1 MFDGAGVA
9 TLSTVATEPLAQSQ
23 AEALSSP
30 EDVTA
35 DDALPNPAPTGEP
48 QFSSSDQALF
58 DALAAYDT
66 SSARQ
71 EIVFLSPSVRDY
83 HKLLDGISP
92 NVEVFVLDPIRDG
105 VQQMA
110 EVLAGRRDL
119 DAIHIISHGSQAE
132 LTLGTARLTLES
144 MNGTY
149 TDELAVISQSLSE
162 KADLLIYG
170 CNFGQGELGG
180 DAAARLAQLTGADVA
195 ASVDL
200 TGHADLGGDWD
211 LEYSVGSIET
221 GVAFTSDARQ
231 TWDGLLLGLTSTGEF
246 TVNDPSGNDEET
258 SGPVRGA
265 ERAVDIASNGDY
277 VVVWT
282 DETTSDKVLAKVLDK
297 DGNEKIAQFQVNTGG
312 VNNQWADVAV
322 DDSGNFVITWTSSG
336 DVYIRRFL
344 ANGTA
349 VDGADVQV
357 NTTTSNSQQNSSVNM
372 NNAGDFVIAWEGNG
386 GANEGIFV
394 RQGSFGGGLIG
405 SDIAVDTVAAAQD
418 PSVGIA
424 DSGNFVV
431 VWDDGNGDVF
441 FQRYNSAGTP
451 QTSGQVDGVLQFNAG
466 GAAVDMSGDGRF
478 TVAYRA
484 TGLALGIYA
493 RQFDAAGTPLFVP
506 LLVNTTFA
514 NDQTNPSVS
523 LDDSGDFI
531 VVWEGHGD
539 QVGNVDANGVF
550 GQKFTS
556 TGTRIGSEF
565 LVNQTTAN
573 VQDRASVAM
582 LDSNNFVVVWTGSD
596 GAQTDV
602 FARQFGTV
610 ANTPPTLDLD
620 ANNSSGATGNNY
632 LFTFTEGD
640 AATAIADTDTDLV
653 DADSPTFASVTL
665 AVSGLLDG
673 NAETL
678 VLDGDTFALATA
690 VAGQNTTGGNYR
702 VVITTGSGTAALT
715 ITKQGGG
722 TFSEIETET
731 LIEAI
736 QYRHTD
742 ASAPTDGDRLI
753 DVTVNDGTADSAA
766 ARTTININPMNDAP
780 VVTAPGAALSATEQ
794 VGLAIHGTGFGVS
807 DVDAGGGSAT
817 ATLNV
822 GEGTLSVVAGTS
834 GVTIV
839 GGNGTGTV
847 TLSGTIAQIN
857 NLLTGGGT
865 GTITYLNELNAP
877 SASTTLTVTVN
888 DQGNT
893 GADPGLTGTGTTEEG
908 TNSVT
913 INLSAVN
920 DDPTNVGSLPTD
932 VTVTED
938 VLSNVDLSL
947 IDLSDVD
954 AGGGSLTV
962 TLTTATGGN
971 LTAVSGGGVTVAG
984 SGTGVL
990 TLTGTHANLNTYLN
1004 SATNV
1009 QYLHGTANTNGNNV
1023 DTITVQVSDNGNTG
1037 SGGGGNLTLGTVNVD
1052 ITAQNDA
1059 PVVAG
1064 AGGTLAY
1071 TEGDGPQVIDATL
1084 TVTDGDDTNIESAT
1098 ISLTGGFVSGEDVLA
1113 FTNTGTITGSY
1124 NPGTG
1129 VLTLMG
1135 TDTLANYEA
1144 ALESLTYENT
1154 NTSNPN
1160 TGARTV
1166 SWVVNDG
1173 TTSSAAVTSTITVA
1187 AVNDAPTTTD
1197 VSASGTEDAASIAIT
1212 LTGVDVDGTVAS
1224 FDLSTLPVNGTLY
1237 TDAGLTT
1244 LAATAVDYAATG
1256 NALTL
1261 YFVPA
1266 GNWNGVTTFQYAAKD
1281 NVGVA
1286 DSTPATATLTVTV
1299 VNDPPSA
1306 TITPASYSPT
1316 EQTNL
1321 TLHGTGLSV
1330 ADVDAGSAPVTAT
1343 LSVGEGVLNVAAGT
1357 TGVTV
1362 GGSGTGSVTLT
1373 GTLAQINDLLA
1384 GNNSGTVVYV
1394 NGSDTPSASTTL
1406 TLSINDAGN
1415 TGGGPLIGSDTATI
1429 NITPV
1434 NDPPV
1439 ITSNGGGATA
1449 LVNVD
1454 ENQAASATITSA
1466 DVDGGVPMYSIVGG
1480 ADAALFTLNATTG
1493 ALTFNNVPDFEAP
1506 VDAGGNNVYE
1516 VTVQVADGSGGTD
1529 IQALTIAVT
1538 DVNEGLPPPP
1548 PIPPSLVPQPPA
1560 PPSGAGPPPAGSP
1573 PLSPVVVPAP
1583 VSPKP
1588 NSEVPFVPVPPGND
1602 PDGTALLSSEMPG
1615 APHPK
1620 GLNTLVPSVQLMRE
1634 MRGYVEEGV
1643 APRIDQAD
1651 EGVRRAFVGQT
1662 VEKESVLLSEAFR
1675 RSLGIVEE
1683 DLRRATDMSESNLKF
1698 AVGVTNLGGVSLTA
1712 GVIAWLLRSGALLAS
1727 LAATLPAWRH
1737 FDPLPVVLTS
1747 DRTRRRS
1754 TADAVVAADQENK
1767 QFRGLRDLLDKKGDK
1782 GRSEGEGREG

>member
-1 MFDGAGVA
+1 MFDGAGEA
-9 TLSTVATEPLAQSQ
+9 TLSTVTTDQLAQSQ
-23 AEALSSP
+23 AETSLS
-30 EDVTA
+30 A
-35 DDALPNPAPTGEP
+35 DDATTSNTPPAAAPTGEP
-48 QFSSSDQALF
+48 QFNSNDQALF

-66 SSARQ
+66 SAARQ

-92 NVEVFVLDPIRDG
+92 NVEVFVLDPTRDG
-105 VQQMA
+105 VEQMA
-110 EVLAGRRDL
+110 EVLVGRTGV

-132 LTLGTARLTLES
+132 LTLGSARLTLEA
-144 MNGTY
+144 MNGVY
-149 TDELAVISQSLSE
+149 ADELAAIGQSLSE

-170 CNFGQGELGG
+170 CTFGQGELGG
-180 DAAARLAQLTGADVA
+180 NAVARLAQLTGADVA

-221 GVAFTSDARQ
+221 GVTFSSDARQ
-231 TWDGLLLGLTSTGEF
+231 NWVGVLPGLTSTGEF

-282 DETTSDKVLAKVLDK
+282 DETTGDKVFAKVLDK
-297 DGNEKIAQFQVNTGG
+297 DGNEKVAQFQVNTGG
-312 VNNQWADVAV
+312 VNNRWADVAV
-322 DDSGNFVITWTSSG
+322 DDSGNFVVTWTRSS
-336 DVYIRRFL
+336 DVYMRRFL

-349 VDGADVQV
+349 VDGADVSV
-357 NTTTSNSQQNSSVNM
+357 NTTTSNTQHNSSVNM
-372 NNAGDFVIAWEGNG
+372 NDTGDFVIAWEGNG
-386 GANEGIFV
+386 GADEGIFV

-405 SDIAVDTVAAAQD
+405 SDIAVDTAAAAQD

-431 VWDDGNGDVF
+431 AWDDGNGDVF

-451 QTSGQVDGVLQFNAG
+451 QTSGQVDGAFQSNAG

-484 TGLALGIYA
+484 TGLGLGVYA
-493 RQFDAAGTPLFVP
+493 RQFDAAGTPLFFP

-523 LDDSGDFI
+523 MDDSGDFI

-539 QVGNVDANGVF
+539 QAANVDANGVF
-550 GQKFTS
+550 GQKFAS

-602 FARQFGTV
+602 FARQFGTAV
-610 ANTPPTLDLD
+610 NTPPTLDLD

-632 LFTFTEGD
+632 LFTFTEGA

-665 AVSGLLDG
+665 AISGLLDG

-690 VAGQNTTGGNYR
+690 VAGQDTTGGNYR
-702 VVITTGSGTAALT
+702 VVITTGAGTAALT

-742 ASAPTDGDRLI
+742 TSAPTDGDRLI
-753 DVTVNDGTADSAA
+753 DVTVNDGALDSAI
-766 ARTTININPMNDAP
+766 ARTTINVNPMNDAP

-822 GEGTLSVVAGTS
+822 GEGTLTVVVGTS

-865 GTITYLNELNAP
+865 GTITYLNGLNAP

-908 TNSVT
+908 SNSVT

-920 DDPTNVGSLPTD
+920 DNPTNVGSLPTD

-954 AGGGSLTV
+954 AGGGNLTV

-990 TLTGTHANLNTYLN
+990 TLTSTHANLNTYLN
-1004 SATNV
+1004 SAANV
-1009 QYLHGTANTNGNNV
+1009 QYLHGTANTNGNNA

-1037 SGGGGNLTLGTVNVD
+1037 SGGGGTLSLGTVNVD

-1059 PVVAG
+1059 PTITALADQTIPEDGTTGALAFSVSDVETAAG
-1064 AGGTLAY
+1064 S
-1071 TEGDGPQVIDATL
+1071 L
-1084 TVTDGDDTNIESAT
+1084 TVTAVSSNTTILPNGNLTLVDLGGGNWTIAAT
-1098 ISLTGGFVSGEDVLA
+1098 PALNQTGGPV
-1113 FTNTGTITGSY
+1113 TIT
-1124 NPGTG
+1124 
-1129 VLTLMG
+1129 V
-1135 TDTLANYEA
+1135 
-1144 ALESLTYENT
+1144 
-1154 NTSNPN
+1154 
-1160 TGARTV
+1160 TV
-1166 SWVVNDG
+1166 SDG
-1173 TTSSAAVTSTITVA
+1173 TTSTNETFDVTVTA
-1187 AVNDAPTTTD
+1187 QNDAP
-1197 VSASGTEDAASIAIT
+1197 
-1212 LTGVDVDGTVAS
+1212 
-1224 FDLSTLPVNGTLY
+1224 
-1237 TDAGLTT
+1237 
-1244 LAATAVDYAATG
+1244 
-1256 NALTL
+1256 
-1261 YFVPA
+1261 
-1266 GNWNGVTTFQYAAKD
+1266 
-1281 NVGVA
+1281 
-1286 DSTPATATLTVTV
+1286 
-1299 VNDPPSA
+1299 
-1306 TITPASYSPT
+1306 
-1316 EQTNL
+1316 
-1321 TLHGTGLSV
+1321 
-1330 ADVDAGSAPVTAT
+1330 
-1343 LSVGEGVLNVAAGT
+1343 
-1357 TGVTV
+1357 
-1362 GGSGTGSVTLT
+1362 
-1373 GTLAQINDLLA
+1373 
-1384 GNNSGTVVYV
+1384 
-1394 NGSDTPSASTTL
+1394 
-1406 TLSINDAGN
+1406 
-1415 TGGGPLIGSDTATI
+1415 
-1429 NITPV
+1429 
-1434 NDPPV
+1434 V
-1439 ITSNGGGATA
+1439 ISSNGGGATA
-1449 LVNVD
+1449 VVNVA
-1454 ENQAASATITSA
+1454 ENQAAATTITSV

-1480 ADAALFTLNATTG
+1480 ADATLFTLHATTG
-1493 ALTFNNVPDFEAP
+1493 ALTFNNAPDFEAP
-1506 VDAGGNNVYE
+1506 VDAGANN
-1516 VTVQVADGSGGTD
+1516 
-1529 IQALTIAVT
+1529 I
-1538 DVNEGLPPPP
+1538 
-1548 PIPPSLVPQPPA
+1548 
-1560 PPSGAGPPPAGSP
+1560 
-1573 PLSPVVVPAP
+1573 
-1583 VSPKP
+1583 
-1588 NSEVPFVPVPPGND
+1588 
-1602 PDGTALLSSEMPG
+1602 
-1615 APHPK
+1615 
-1620 GLNTLVPSVQLMRE
+1620 
-1634 MRGYVEEGV
+1634 
-1643 APRIDQAD
+1643 
-1651 EGVRRAFVGQT
+1651 
-1662 VEKESVLLSEAFR
+1662 
-1675 RSLGIVEE
+1675 
-1683 DLRRATDMSESNLKF
+1683 
-1698 AVGVTNLGGVSLTA
+1698 
-1712 GVIAWLLRSGALLAS
+1712 
-1727 LAATLPAWRH
+1727 
-1737 FDPLPVVLTS
+1737 
-1747 DRTRRRS
+1747 
-1754 TADAVVAADQENK
+1754 
-1767 QFRGLRDLLDKKGDK
+1767 
-1782 GRSEGEGREG
+1782 

>member
-1 MFDGAGVA
+1 MRILRRRKKGEVKPACGQRPTYVYGSPPLPTYGASWFALEPRIMFDGAGVA

-23 AEALSSP
+23 AEASLS
-30 EDVTA
+30 A
-35 DDALPNPAPTGEP
+35 DDATTSDTPPAAAPTGEP
-48 QFSSSDQALF
+48 QFSSSDQALY

-66 SSARQ
+66 SAARQ

-92 NVEVFVLDPIRDG
+92 NVEVFVFDPARDG

-110 EVLAGRRDL
+110 EVLVGRSGV

-132 LTLGTARLTLES
+132 LTLGSARLTLEA
-144 MNGTY
+144 MNGPY
-149 TDELAVISQSLSE
+149 ADELVMIGQSLSE
-162 KADLLIYG
+162 NADLLIYG

-231 TWDGLLLGLTSTGEF
+231 TWDGLLMTLTSTGEF
-246 TVNDPSGNDEET
+246 TVNDPSGNDEQT

-282 DETTSDKVLAKVLDK
+282 DETTGDKVFAKVLDK
-297 DGNEKIAQFQVNTGG
+297 DGNAKVAQFQVNTGG

-322 DDSGNFVITWTSSG
+322 DDSGNFVVTWTRSS
-336 DVYIRRFL
+336 DVYMRRFL

-349 VDGADVQV
+349 VDGADVPV
-357 NTTTSNSQQNSSVNM
+357 NTTTSNTQHNSSVNM
-372 NNAGDFVIAWEGNG
+372 NDTGDFVIAWEGNG

-394 RQGSFGGGLIG
+394 RQGSFGSGLMG
-405 SDIAVDTVAAAQD
+405 SDIAVDTAAAAQD

-424 DSGNFVV
+424 DSGDFVV
-431 VWDDGNGDVF
+431 VWDDGNGDVL

-451 QTSGQVDGVLQFNAG
+451 QTSGQVDGAFQSNAG

-484 TGLALGIYA
+484 TGLGLGVYA
-493 RQFDAAGTPLFVP
+493 RQFDAAGTPLFFP

-523 LDDSGDFI
+523 VNDSGDFI

-539 QVGNVDANGVF
+539 QVGNVDTDGVF
-550 GQKFTS
+550 GQKFAS

-602 FARQFGTV
+602 FARQFGTAV
-610 ANTPPTLDLD
+610 NTPPTLDLD

-632 LFTFTEGD
+632 LFTFTEGA

-665 AVSGLLDG
+665 AISGLLDG

-690 VAGQNTTGGNYR
+690 VAGQDTTGGNYR
-702 VVITTGSGTAALT
+702 VVITTGAGTAALT

-722 TFSEIETET
+722 TFSEVETET

-742 ASAPTDGDRLI
+742 TSAPTDGDRLI
-753 DVTVNDGTADSAA
+753 DVTVNDGALDSAI
-766 ARTTININPMNDAP
+766 ARTTINVNPMNDAP

-794 VGLAIHGTGFGVS
+794 VGLTIHGTGFGVS
-807 DVDAGGGSAT
+807 DVDAGGGSAA

-822 GEGTLSVVAGTS
+822 GEGTLTVVVGTS

-865 GTITYLNELNAP
+865 GTITYLNGLNAP

-908 TNSVT
+908 SNSVT

-954 AGGGSLTV
+954 AGGGNLTV

-971 LTAVSGGGVTVAG
+971 LIAVSGGGVTVAG

-990 TLTGTHANLNTYLN
+990 TLTSTHANLNTYLN
-1004 SATNV
+1004 SAANV
-1009 QYLHGTANTNGNNV
+1009 QYLHGTANTNGNNA

-1037 SGGGGNLTLGTVNVD
+1037 SGGGGTLSLGTVNVD

-1059 PVVAG
+1059 PTITALADQTIPEDGTTGALAFSVSDVETAAG
-1064 AGGTLAY
+1064 S
-1071 TEGDGPQVIDATL
+1071 L
-1084 TVTDGDDTNIESAT
+1084 TVTAVSSNTTIIPNGNLTLVDLGGGNWTIAAT
-1098 ISLTGGFVSGEDVLA
+1098 PALNQTGGPV
-1113 FTNTGTITGSY
+1113 TIT
-1124 NPGTG
+1124 
-1129 VLTLMG
+1129 V
-1135 TDTLANYEA
+1135 
-1144 ALESLTYENT
+1144 
-1154 NTSNPN
+1154 
-1160 TGARTV
+1160 TV
-1166 SWVVNDG
+1166 SDG
-1173 TTSSAAVTSTITVA
+1173 TTSTNETFDVTVTA
-1187 AVNDAPTTTD
+1187 QNDAP
-1197 VSASGTEDAASIAIT
+1197 
-1212 LTGVDVDGTVAS
+1212 
-1224 FDLSTLPVNGTLY
+1224 
-1237 TDAGLTT
+1237 
-1244 LAATAVDYAATG
+1244 
-1256 NALTL
+1256 
-1261 YFVPA
+1261 
-1266 GNWNGVTTFQYAAKD
+1266 
-1281 NVGVA
+1281 
-1286 DSTPATATLTVTV
+1286 
-1299 VNDPPSA
+1299 
-1306 TITPASYSPT
+1306 
-1316 EQTNL
+1316 
-1321 TLHGTGLSV
+1321 
-1330 ADVDAGSAPVTAT
+1330 
-1343 LSVGEGVLNVAAGT
+1343 
-1357 TGVTV
+1357 
-1362 GGSGTGSVTLT
+1362 
-1373 GTLAQINDLLA
+1373 
-1384 GNNSGTVVYV
+1384 
-1394 NGSDTPSASTTL
+1394 
-1406 TLSINDAGN
+1406 
-1415 TGGGPLIGSDTATI
+1415 
-1429 NITPV
+1429 
-1434 NDPPV
+1434 V
-1439 ITSNGGGATA
+1439 IISNGGGPVANIT
-1449 LVNVD
+1449 VP
-1454 ENQAASATITSA
+1454 ENGTVVTTVTSSDA
-1466 DVDGGVPMYSIVGG
+1466 DGGPAVYSIVPVGSGGG
-1480 ADAALFTLNATTG
+1480 ADAANFTINSSTG
-1493 ALTFNNVPDFEAP
+1493 VLSFAAAPDYEAP
-1506 VDAGGNNVYE
+1506 TDVGADNVYD
-1516 VTVQVADGSGGTD
+1516 VTVQVSDGNGGTT
-1529 IQALTIAVT
+1529 IQALSIVVT

-1560 PPSGAGPPPAGSP
+1560 PPSGAGPLPAGSP
-1573 PLSPVVVPAP
+1573 PSSPVVVPAP
-1583 VSPKP
+1583 ASPKP

-1615 APHPK
+1615 APQPK
-1620 GLNTLVPSVQLMRE
+1620 GLNTPASSIQFMRE
-1634 MRGYVEEGV
+1634 IRGYVEAGV
-1643 APRIDQAD
+1643 APRMYQAD
-1651 EGVRRAFVGQT
+1651 KEVPRAFDGQT
-1662 VEKESVLLSEAFR
+1662 LEKTSTGLSEAFR
-1675 RSLGIVEE
+1675 TSLGVVEE
-1683 DLRRATDMSESNLKF
+1683 DLRRATDMSESSLKF

-1754 TADAVVAADQENK
+1754 TADTVVAADRENK

>member
-1 MFDGAGVA
+1 MKPDYGQRPTSVYGSPPLPTYGASWFALESRIMFDGAGEA
-9 TLSTVATEPLAQSQ
+9 TLSAVTTEPLAQSQ
-23 AEALSSP
+23 AEASLS
-30 EDVTA
+30 A
-35 DDALPNPAPTGEP
+35 DDAISSDTPPASAPTGAP
-48 QFSSSDQALF
+48 QFNSNDQALF

-66 SSARQ
+66 SAARQ

-92 NVEVFVLDPIRDG
+92 NVEVIILDPARDG

-110 EVLAGRRDL
+110 EVLAGRTGI

-132 LTLGTARLTLES
+132 LTLGSARLTLEF
-144 MNGTY
+144 MNGVY
-149 TDELAVISQSLSE
+149 ADELAAIGQSLSE

-195 ASVDL
+195 ASIDL

-221 GVAFTSDARQ
+221 GVAFTADARQ
-231 TWDGLLLGLTSTGEF
+231 TWDGLLMTLTSTGEF

-258 SGPVRGA
+258 SGPARGA

-282 DETTSDKVLAKVLDK
+282 DEITGDKVFAKVLDK
-297 DGNEKIAQFQVNTGG
+297 DGNAKVAQFQVNTGG

-322 DDSGNFVITWTSSG
+322 DDSGNFVVTWTRSS
-336 DVYIRRFL
+336 DVYMRRFL

-349 VDGADVQV
+349 VDGADVPV
-357 NTTTSNSQQNSSVNM
+357 NTTTSNTQQNSTVNM
-372 NNAGDFVIAWEGNG
+372 NDTGDFVIAWEGNG

-394 RQGSFGGGLIG
+394 RQGSFGGGLMG
-405 SDIAVDTVAAAQD
+405 SDIAVDTAAAAQD

-451 QTSGQVDGVLQFNAG
+451 QTSGQVDTVFQLNAG

-484 TGLALGIYA
+484 TGLGLGVYA
-493 RQFDAAGTPLFVP
+493 RQFDAAGTPLFLP

-523 LDDSGDFI
+523 TDDSGDFI

-539 QVGNVDANGVF
+539 QAANVDANGVF
-550 GQKFTS
+550 GQKFAS

-565 LVNQTTAN
+565 LINQTTAN

-602 FARQFGTV
+602 FARQFGTA
-610 ANTPPTLDLD
+610 ANTPPTVDLD

-653 DADSPTFASVTL
+653 DADSPTFASVALT
-665 AVSGLLDG
+665 VSGLLDG

-690 VAGQNTTGGNYR
+690 VASQNTTGGNYH
-702 VVITTGSGTAALT
+702 VVITTGAGTAALT

-742 ASAPTDGDRLI
+742 TSAPTDGDRLI
-753 DVTVNDGTADSAA
+753 DVTVNDGTADSVA
-766 ARTTININPMNDAP
+766 ARTIINVNPMNDAP
-780 VVTAPGAALSATEQ
+780 VVTAPGSALSATEQ
-794 VGLAIHGTGFGVS
+794 VGLAIHGTGFGGS
-807 DVDAGGGSAT
+807 DVDAGGGSET

-822 GEGTLSVVAGTS
+822 GEGTLTVVAGTS

-865 GTITYLNELNAP
+865 GTITYLNGLNAP

-920 DDPTNVGSLPTD
+920 DDPANVGSLPTD

-954 AGGGSLTV
+954 AGGGNLTV

-1004 SATNV
+1004 SAANV
-1009 QYLHGTANTNGNNV
+1009 QYLHGTANTNGNNA

-1037 SGGGGNLTLGTVNVD
+1037 SGGGGTLSLGTVNVD

-1059 PVVAG
+1059 PTITALADQTIPEDGTTGALAFSVSDVETAAG
-1064 AGGTLAY
+1064 S
-1071 TEGDGPQVIDATL
+1071 L
-1084 TVTDGDDTNIESAT
+1084 TVTAVSSNPT
-1098 ISLTGGFVSGEDVLA
+1098 IIPNGNLTLVDLGGGNWTIAAMPALNQTGGPV
-1113 FTNTGTITGSY
+1113 TIT
-1124 NPGTG
+1124 
-1129 VLTLMG
+1129 V
-1135 TDTLANYEA
+1135 
-1144 ALESLTYENT
+1144 
-1154 NTSNPN
+1154 
-1160 TGARTV
+1160 TV
-1166 SWVVNDG
+1166 SDG
-1173 TTSSAAVTSTITVA
+1173 TTSTNETFDVTVTA
-1187 AVNDAPTTTD
+1187 QNDAP
-1197 VSASGTEDAASIAIT
+1197 
-1212 LTGVDVDGTVAS
+1212 
-1224 FDLSTLPVNGTLY
+1224 
-1237 TDAGLTT
+1237 
-1244 LAATAVDYAATG
+1244 
-1256 NALTL
+1256 
-1261 YFVPA
+1261 
-1266 GNWNGVTTFQYAAKD
+1266 
-1281 NVGVA
+1281 
-1286 DSTPATATLTVTV
+1286 
-1299 VNDPPSA
+1299 
-1306 TITPASYSPT
+1306 
-1316 EQTNL
+1316 
-1321 TLHGTGLSV
+1321 
-1330 ADVDAGSAPVTAT
+1330 
-1343 LSVGEGVLNVAAGT
+1343 
-1357 TGVTV
+1357 
-1362 GGSGTGSVTLT
+1362 
-1373 GTLAQINDLLA
+1373 
-1384 GNNSGTVVYV
+1384 
-1394 NGSDTPSASTTL
+1394 
-1406 TLSINDAGN
+1406 
-1415 TGGGPLIGSDTATI
+1415 
-1429 NITPV
+1429 
-1434 NDPPV
+1434 V
-1439 ITSNGGGATA
+1439 ISSNGGGATA
-1449 LVNVD
+1449 VVNAA
-1454 ENQAASATITSA
+1454 ENQAAATTITSV

-1480 ADAALFTLNATTG
+1480 ADATLFTLHATTG
-1493 ALTFNNVPDFEAP
+1493 ALTFNNAPDFEAP
-1506 VDAGGNNVYE
+1506 VDAGANNVYE
-1516 VTVQVADGSGGTD
+1516 VTVQVADGSGGTG
-1529 IQALTIAVT
+1529 IQALSIVVT

-1560 PPSGAGPPPAGSP
+1560 PPSGAGPLPAGSP
-1573 PLSPVVVPAP
+1573 PPSPVVVPPP

-1588 NSEVPFVPVPPGND
+1588 NSEVPVVAVPPGND

-1615 APHPK
+1615 APQPK
-1620 GLNTLVPSVQLMRE
+1620 GLNTPASSIQFMRE
-1634 MRGYVEEGV
+1634 IRGYVEEGV
-1643 APRIDQAD
+1643 APRMYQAD
-1651 EGVRRAFVGQT
+1651 KEVSRAFGGQAL
-1662 VEKESVLLSEAFR
+1662 EKTSTGLSEAFR
-1675 RSLGIVEE
+1675 QSLGVVEE
-1683 DLRRATDMSESNLKF
+1683 DLRRATDMSESSLKF

-1754 TADAVVAADQENK
+1754 TADTVVAADRENK

-1782 GRSEGEGREG
+1782 GRSEDEGREG